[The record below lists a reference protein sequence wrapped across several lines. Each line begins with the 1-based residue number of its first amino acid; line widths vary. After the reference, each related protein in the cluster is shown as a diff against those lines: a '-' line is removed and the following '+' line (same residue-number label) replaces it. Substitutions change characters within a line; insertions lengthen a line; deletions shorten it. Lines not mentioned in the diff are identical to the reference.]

1 MNGPAILVVT
11 GASGSGKTAAVQ
23 MIQRSVSILDGQTRP
38 SFVRAALAATEAA
51 DVRVV
56 LLDCRSDVRQR
67 RLAARGHPEPATART
82 DAWAAYL
89 RGQAEALDLP
99 VIDTSE
105 LTVAETADAVEA
117 QVDAFGVDPRARRR

>member
-23 MIQRSVSILDGQTRP
+23 MIQ
-38 SFVRAALAATEAA
+38 
-51 DVRVV
+51 
-56 LLDCRSDVRQR
+56 
-67 RLAARGHPEPATART
+67 ARGHPEPAAART

-89 RGQAEALDLP
+89 RGQADALDLP